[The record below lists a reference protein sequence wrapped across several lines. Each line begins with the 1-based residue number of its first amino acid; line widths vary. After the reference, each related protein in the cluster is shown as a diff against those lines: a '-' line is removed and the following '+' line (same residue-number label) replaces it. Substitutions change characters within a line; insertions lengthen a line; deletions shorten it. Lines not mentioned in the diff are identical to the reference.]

1 VDAQV
6 NTIADEEL
14 RRRLGQFGR
23 ALKARK
29 PL

>member
-1 VDAQV
+1 LVDG
-6 NTIADEEL
+6 IGDEGL
-14 RRRLGQFGR
+14 KHRLGQFGR